1 MRLPWIGKMD
11 GLRLKKSFSQEAP
24 FFLSIVAGQEK
35 IWPAMKIYLGPI
47 SRQTPKMWY
56 AFPYRVT
63 RLSAFTCISSVCFSI
78 NLNGLSRRV
87 EAKNN
92 KKRNNRSITGEMIH
106 V

>member
-11 GLRLKKSFSQEAP
+11 GLWLKKSFSQEAP

-56 AFPYRVT
+56 AFSYQVT
-63 RLSAFTCISSVCFSI
+63 RLSAFTCISKVRFSI

-87 EAKNN
+87 EAENN
-92 KKRNNRSITGEMIH
+92 KKKQKAKYYGEMIH

>member
-11 GLRLKKSFSQEAP
+11 GLRLKKSFSREAP

-35 IWPAMKIYLGPI
+35 IWPAMKIYLGSI

-56 AFPYRVT
+56 AFSYQVT
-63 RLSAFTCISSVCFSI
+63 RLSAFTCISKVRFSI

-87 EAKNN
+87 EAENN
-92 KKRNNRSITGEMIH
+92 KKKQKAKYYGEMIH